1 VAEAWPRLSA
11 AERARR
17 LKQLP
22 PDAAHEFFFDLSAA
36 DQAEVSLMVP
46 AGERRLWI
54 RLLAPDDVAD
64 LIQAAPEDQRA
75 GLLGLLDESTRAEVT
90 ALLAYAED
98 EAGGL
103 MNPRYIRVRPEL
115 DRCRDIR
122 HGGRVDAALRAPAC
136 RLRPRERIGPVCG
149 HPGGRDRPGHLLHDG
164 ESDSARHPSVSIF
177 RTRMGTDDILAGLER
192 GETAAL
198 ARAISL
204 VENQRDGFERVLSQL
219 HARVGRGA
227 THRIGITGPPG
238 AGKSTLTEGLIQQY
252 RGLGLKVAV
261 VAVDPTSPFTGG
273 ALLGDRIRMES
284 GSLDPGVFIRSMATR
299 GAQGGLATTTEEVA
313 DVLEAFGFDRI
324 LIETVGVGQTEL
336 DVAATAETTVLVLV
350 PESGDGIQTL
360 KAGVM
365 EIAEVYVINKSDR
378 PGADKLK
385 QAVEVMLG
393 IRRGNAFAHVPAH
406 HGKAFLPTVQP
417 SDLQWEAPVLMTV
430 ASKGEGVDQLVAAL
444 DRHHAYLA
452 GSGKLAERRTRRLA
466 ARTRAVVNRA
476 VRQWVWDETRAEEL
490 LARRLGE
497 VTGGGRSPY
506 DVAEEILDQVR
517 AEAGRGLPQ

>member
-1 VAEAWPRLSA
+1 M
-11 AERARR
+11 
-17 LKQLP
+17 
-22 PDAAHEFFFDLSAA
+22 H
-36 DQAEVSLMVP
+36 
-46 AGERRLWI
+46 
-54 RLLAPDDVAD
+54 
-64 LIQAAPEDQRA
+64 
-75 GLLGLLDESTRAEVT
+75 
-90 ALLAYAED
+90 
-98 EAGGL
+98 
-103 MNPRYIRVRPEL
+103 
-115 DRCRDIR
+115 
-122 HGGRVDAALRAPAC
+122 
-136 RLRPRERIGPVCG
+136 
-149 HPGGRDRPGHLLHDG
+149 
-164 ESDSARHPSVSIF
+164 
-177 RTRMGTDDILAGLER
+177 TDDILAGLER

-219 HARVGRGA
+219 HSRVGRGA

-238 AGKSTLTEGLIQQY
+238 AGKSTLTERLIQRY
-252 RGLGLKVAV
+252 RERGLKVAV
-261 VAVDPTSPFTGG
+261 IAVDPTSPFTGG

-284 GSLDPGVFIRSMATR
+284 VSLDPGVFIRSMATR

-365 EIAEVYVINKSDR
+365 EIAEVYVVNKSDR

-393 IRRGNAFAHVPAH
+393 IRRGNAFAHITPH
-406 HGKAFLPTVQP
+406 HNPRTAAGGKGRQRADA
-417 SDLQWEAPVLMTV
+417 SDWEAPVLTTV
-430 ASKGEGVDQLVAAL
+430 ASKGDGVDQLVAAL

-452 GSGKLAERRTRRLA
+452 GSGKLAERRARRLA

-476 VRQWVWDETRAEEL
+476 VRQWVWDETRAEDL

-497 VTGGGRSPY
+497 VTDGTRSPY

-517 AEAGRGLPQ
+517 AGAGRGAPE